1 MTASNSNSLFQDDD
15 MAGSGAASPWDLP
28 TPRKPQ
34 SRSDL
39 LRNILPASD
48 VPDSYIET
56 FDAIVREHGSG
67 GKVTSAGAMRV
78 LAAARLEA
86 DAQAKIMSIIS
97 PGGGEVSL
105 GRNEFNVLLGLT
117 GLAQEHETVSLDGID
132 ERRRSECISCS
143 SLLYLSL
150 TCLIPVNPISL
161 FITTHVPHTRLSF
174 TYLPHAKRLCTA
186 ASPGGGGS
194 LSLIYDRHWQHVDAL
209 FARQCCQLAPA
220 PPSPST
226 CRVSDKATQSS
237 CGADRFPLVRTAPP
251 CFTLH
256 STYSRSASCM
266 HEILQPVFFPIT
278 IRLTNN
284 PILPN

>member
-1 MTASNSNSLFQDDD
+1 MSLFGTPEQDETPSMQSSFARSRQSLFDEEDSSMTASNSNSLFQDDD
-15 MAGSGAASPWDLP
+15 MAGNGIASPWDLP

-34 SRSDL
+34 SRADL

-78 LAAARLEA
+78 LAAAKLNA

-132 ERRRSECISCS
+132 ERRRSECIPTNYTQ
-143 SLLYLSL
+143 LG
-150 TCLIPVNPISL
+150 TVPGLI
-161 FITTHVPHTRLSF
+161 
-174 TYLPHAKRLCTA
+174 
-186 ASPGGGGS
+186 
-194 LSLIYDRHWQHVDAL
+194 SLIYDRH
-209 FARQCCQLAPA
+209 
-220 PPSPST
+220 
-226 CRVSDKATQSS
+226 
-237 CGADRFPLVRTAPP
+237 
-251 CFTLH
+251 
-256 STYSRSASCM
+256 
-266 HEILQPVFFPIT
+266 
-278 IRLTNN
+278 
-284 PILPN
+284 